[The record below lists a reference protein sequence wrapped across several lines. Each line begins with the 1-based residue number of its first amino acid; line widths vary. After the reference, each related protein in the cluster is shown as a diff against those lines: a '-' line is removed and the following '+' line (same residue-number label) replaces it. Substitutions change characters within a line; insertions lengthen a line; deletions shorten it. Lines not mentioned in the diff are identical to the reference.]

1 MITTDEL
8 KTIVQNYKDKLEYT
22 HPFVNSD
29 KFTDNSCGKWA
40 CREILKFIDR
50 TSDLPFHLTPIELLD
65 AFANKMQ
72 NYAFMNSKNALG
84 FTIAQETAEHLIDEC
99 WIKDMRKSGRR
110 GR

>member
-72 NYAFMNSKNALG
+72 NYAFMNSKNAYL
-84 FTIAQETAEHLIDEC
+84 FTIAQETAESLVEEC
-99 WIKDMRKSGRR
+99 WLAEWRKTRSR
-110 GR
+110 